1 MAFGKIIGLQG
12 LAYKGGGPMLA
23 WLLHRITGLGIL
35 ILVSTHVIAS
45 FTMQQFGSNLGTSIN
60 IVYEDW
66 RFQIF
71 IYFSVLF
78 HALNGLRV
86 VLLDIWPRFL
96 KYQRETIWLQWLI
109 FIPIYSLTVFIM
121 IQRALAGG

>member
-1 MAFGKIIGLQG
+1 MAFGKTIGLQG
-12 LAYKGGGPMLA
+12 FSYKGGGPMLA

-35 ILVSTHVIAS
+35 IFVSTHVISS
-45 FTMQQFGSNLGTSIN
+45 FTMQQFGSNIGTSIN

-71 IYFSVLF
+71 IYFCVMY

-86 VLLDIWPRFL
+86 ILLDIWPRFL
-96 KYQRETIWLQWLI
+96 KYQRETIWIQWLI
-109 FIPIYSLTVFIM
+109 FIPIYSLTIFIM

>member
-12 LAYKGGGPMLA
+12 LTYKGGGPMLA

-35 ILVSTHVIAS
+35 IFVSTHVLAS

-71 IYFSVLF
+71 IYFCVTF
-78 HALNGLRV
+78 HALNGLRII
-86 VLLDIWPRFL
+86 LLDIWPRFL
-96 KYQRETIWLQWLI
+96 KYQREAIWLQWLI
-109 FIPIYSLTVFIM
+109 FIPIYSLAVFTM
-121 IQRALAGG
+121 IQRSLVGG